1 MFIKKWRAWE
11 TVEKEEEGICNR
23 AENAHARVWFTC
35 FYPFVAPTLA
45 WSLGIIIP
53 RDQRG
58 WENDLKGLGKYLPQV
73 GDKKIQGK

>member
-35 FYPFVAPTLA
+35 SYPFVAPTLA
-45 WSLGIIIP
+45 
-53 RDQRG
+53 
-58 WENDLKGLGKYLPQV
+58 
-73 GDKKIQGK
+73 